1 MKRYISMIVLIIF
14 VIALVGGLGY
24 ACNEII
30 QKDKQIVA
38 LNQEVTDLKNTITE
52 LNNRVENIQDNQ
64 DVQQEPPI
72 VVEPE
77 ETEKEDEKISV
88 FKQEN
93 LTNKEEGS
101 NVYARLSDENN
112 VIGIEVDGRNN
123 SLNISTYAEAAK
135 MFFGY
140 TGESGV
146 HTVAGFSTN
155 IVDARIMATGNTPE
169 GIKVVLL
176 MEDGTVK
183 YITIGSILNK
193 TYTVNTVANAEGIIR
208 LTEVVIEKEM
218 ETKMSVAG
226 IKLDGTAVILE
237 W

>member
-14 VIALVGGLGY
+14 VIVLVGGLGY
-24 ACNEII
+24 ACNIII
-30 QKDKQIVA
+30 QKDKEIVA

-64 DVQQEPPI
+64 DSQEEPP
-72 VVEPE
+72 VVVKPE
-77 ETEKEDEKISV
+77 ETEKEDNKISV
-88 FKQEN
+88 FNQEN
-93 LTNKEEGS
+93 LSNKEEGS

-140 TGESGV
+140 TGGNEV
-146 HTVAGFSTN
+146 HTIAGFSSN
-155 IVDARIMATGNTPE
+155 IVDARIMATGNTPS

-183 YITIGSILNK
+183 YITIKSILDK
-193 TYTVNTVANAEGIIR
+193 TYTVNTVANAEGIVR
-208 LTEVVIEKEM
+208 LTEIIVEKEV
-218 ETKMSVAG
+218 ESRVDVAG
-226 IKLDGTAVILE
+226 IKIDGTSVILE